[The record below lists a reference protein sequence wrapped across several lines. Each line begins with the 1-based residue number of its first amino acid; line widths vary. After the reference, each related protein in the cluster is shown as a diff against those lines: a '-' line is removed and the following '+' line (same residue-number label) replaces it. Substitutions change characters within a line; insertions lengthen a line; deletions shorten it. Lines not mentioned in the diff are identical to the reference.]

1 MRDGIGDAGARLD
14 QSVDCDVAI
23 VGAGIVGALIADG
36 LIETGL
42 RVVVLD
48 RDEPAQ
54 ASTAAS
60 TALLQYEIDT
70 HLTELT
76 KVLGASAAAQSYL
89 ACVASFARLERR
101 FPDLLPQCDYRRGPS
116 VYLASDESAV
126 AELRAELRARRAIGI
141 QAEWAESA
149 ELHGKY
155 GIQRPGAI
163 VSALSATFDP
173 VRFTRAVLAG
183 CVRHGA
189 RLYSR
194 AEVERIDGQGDEILL
209 VMAGGHQVRAKHVV
223 VAAGYSS
230 LEFLPAEVAD
240 IDNTFALVTEPLDDA
255 RLAALPQIWESDRP
269 YLYMRSTAD
278 RRVLVGGADVPFRSA
293 AAREVLLPRQLA
305 KLARSFEKLLGKPLP
320 PIAYGWAGSFGK
332 TRDGLPF
339 IGRVPGLNPRLQ
351 FALCFGGNGIT
362 YAAHA
367 GEMIRAGIEGRL
379 HPLDGVFGFSR
390 LGTDLTVDRP
400 DRKSAGRVAAR

>member
-1 MRDGIGDAGARLD
+1 MRGGIGDAGPRLD
-14 QSVDCDVAI
+14 QSVECDVAI

-36 LIETGL
+36 LIETGQ
-42 RVVVLD
+42 RVLLLD

-76 KVLGASAAAQSYL
+76 RTLGATAAAQAYL

-116 VYLASDESAV
+116 VYLASDQSAV
-126 AELRAELRARRAIGI
+126 DELRAELGARRAIGI
-141 QAEWAESA
+141 QVEWAESA
-149 ELHGKY
+149 ELREKHG
-155 GIQRPGAI
+155 IDRPGAI
-163 VSALSATFDP
+163 VSALSATIDP

-183 CVRHGA
+183 CLRHGA
-189 RLYSR
+189 KLYTR
-194 AEVERIDGQGDEILL
+194 AQVERIDSRDDGMTLA
-209 VMAGGHQVRAKHVV
+209 MAGGHQVRARHVV

-230 LEFLPAEVAD
+230 LDFLPAEVAD
-240 IDNTFALVTEPLDDA
+240 IDNTFALVTEPVDDP

-269 YLYMRSTAD
+269 YLYMRSTPD
-278 RRVLVGGADVPFRSA
+278 RRILVGGADVPFRSA
-293 AAREVLLPRQLA
+293 VAREALLPRQLA
-305 KLARSFEKLLGKPLP
+305 KLANSFERMFGTPLP

-332 TRDGLPF
+332 TSDGLPF
-339 IGRVPGLNPRLQ
+339 IGRVPGLDPRLQ

-367 GEMIRAGIEGRL
+367 GEMIRAGIEGRT

-390 LGTDLTVDRP
+390 SGTDLTVGRP
-400 DRKSAGRVAAR
+400 GRKRAAEVAAS